1 MDGQSLTPDKTKFEQ
16 LKAIMPEAF
25 SEGKIDW
32 EKLKATLGEDITFS
46 YERYVLNW
54 AGKSEAFIAEN
65 MVYELLLKSGKDP
78 NSKVERVST
87 SSTAQTDYYKVN
99 DNELVFMLE
108 KASQDIVGSVLKEKP
123 LKVVALDKLF
133 KGNDQLKTNTVL
145 QLRDAGVEFKT
156 I

>member
-1 MDGQSLTPDKTKFEQ
+1 M
-16 LKAIMPEAF
+16 
-25 SEGKIDW
+25 
-32 EKLKATLGEDITFS
+32 
-46 YERYVLNW
+46 LNW